1 MFGGQE
7 EVAVTNIPIII
18 DTIDVQAAGQKRFL
32 AVAIEIWSLKKSAVK
47 KIPLFPI
54 SELP

>member
-32 AVAIEIWSLKKSAVK
+32 AVAIEIWSLKKSAVIK
-47 KIPLFPI
+47 DT
-54 SELP
+54 SLPNL